1 MTIDFKDKVA
11 IVTGAGGGLGRSHA
25 LELSKRG
32 AKVVVNDLG
41 GSVDGSGGSSEAAEK
56 VVKEIISSG
65 GQAISNGSSVTD
77 DKGVKLMIDQTI
89 NEYGKIDILI
99 NNAGILIDKSFS
111 KMEINDFEKVLNV
124 HLLGSVKPTKAVW
137 EIMKEQ
143 NYGRIIVTSSSSG
156 LYGNFGQTNYGAAKL
171 GLVGFMNTL
180 KLEGQKYNVHVN
192 ALTPVAYTRMTAN
205 LMPPEAE
212 NLLTPES
219 VTPAAI
225 YLVSDEA
232 PNGIILCAG
241 AIGTPHLLQVSGV
254 GEAEYLKSIGIE
266 PLFEI
271 KNVGEDLQD
280 HYAVRVANKIS
291 TPISLNEKASGFNL
305 VSEIIKWF
313 ISKKGLI
320 SYSPA
325 HVGAF
330 LKSSPRIDFPDLQ
343 FVFTPASYTEGMIG
357 KLQNFPGI
365 TCGVWQSRPLSKGYV
380 RASSNKISDPPL
392 IQPNYLKEKIDQ
404 DVLIEG
410 VKICRSL
417 LDTSTMKKISVC
429 ETLPGDNIKSDEE
442 ILDFIRNKGATV

>member
-41 GSVDGSGGSSEAAEK
+41 GSVDGSGGSSDAAEK

-77 DKGVKLMIDQTI
+77 DNGVKLMIDQTI
-89 NEYGKIDILI
+89 DEYGRIDILI

-111 KMEINDFEKVLNV
+111 KMELNDFEKVLNV
-124 HLLGSVKPTKAVW
+124 HLMGTVKSTKAVW

-143 NYGRIIVTSSSSG
+143 NYGRILVTSSSSG

-232 PNGIILCAG
+232 PNGTILCAG
-241 AIGTPHLLQVSGV
+241 AGVYSVSKIMESDGLSL
-254 GEAEYLKSIGIE
+254 GLSATAEDIVNNWE
-266 PLFEI
+266 
-271 KNVGEDLQD
+271 
-280 HYAVRVANKIS
+280 KIS
-291 TPISLNEKASGFNL
+291 NFDQAKSYNMGGEQTGKVFEKAI
-305 VSEIIKWF
+305 ETIK
-313 ISKKGLI
+313 
-320 SYSPA
+320 
-325 HVGAF
+325 
-330 LKSSPRIDFPDLQ
+330 
-343 FVFTPASYTEGMIG
+343 E
-357 KLQNFPGI
+357 
-365 TCGVWQSRPLSKGYV
+365 
-380 RASSNKISDPPL
+380 
-392 IQPNYLKEKIDQ
+392 
-404 DVLIEG
+404 
-410 VKICRSL
+410 
-417 LDTSTMKKISVC
+417 
-429 ETLPGDNIKSDEE
+429 
-442 ILDFIRNKGATV
+442 